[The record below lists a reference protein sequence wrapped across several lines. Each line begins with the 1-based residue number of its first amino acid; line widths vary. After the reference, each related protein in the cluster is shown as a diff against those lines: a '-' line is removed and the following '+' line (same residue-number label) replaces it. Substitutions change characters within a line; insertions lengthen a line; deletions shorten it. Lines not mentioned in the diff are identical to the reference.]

1 MWPLM
6 PLDETAERAA
16 LQALD
21 NNQSEHALRR
31 LMQAYG
37 TEIYR
42 FCYSFMKNRSDAED
56 MLQLTFMQAYE
67 ALEGHSSKSSLRAWL
82 YTIAR
87 NRCLDKLKAERRL
100 QTRVAFVEEP
110 PESPMESGDPVG
122 DDQLVAALRNCLARV
137 STAVRTAVLLRFQR
151 ELSYPEME
159 AILQESAKTLQV
171 RVSRALPELHRC
183 LLRQGISL

>member
-6 PLDETAERAA
+6 PLDEMAERAA

-42 FCYSFMKNRSDAED
+42 FCYSFMKNKSDAED

-82 YTIAR
+82 KSHPRVQWKRA
-87 NRCLDKLKAERRL
+87 
-100 QTRVAFVEEP
+100 TR
-110 PESPMESGDPVG
+110 
-122 DDQLVAALRNCLARV
+122 
-137 STAVRTAVLLRFQR
+137 
-151 ELSYPEME
+151 
-159 AILQESAKTLQV
+159 
-171 RVSRALPELHRC
+171 
-183 LLRQGISL
+183 